1 MKSKL
6 QQGKHA
12 ELETSLI
19 IWMTKLNAKSIPLN
33 ENMIRE
39 KAMDFGSLLGISN
52 FSYSNGWL
60 QKFKGR
66 FGIKLRYFHSD
77 VNTVSPVLVH
87 DTKVN

>member
-1 MKSKL
+1 ML
-6 QQGKHA
+6 
-12 ELETSLI
+12 
-19 IWMTKLNAKSIPLN
+19 LN

-66 FGIKLRYFHSD
+66 FGIKSYYFHGD
-77 VNTVSPVLVH
+77 ANIVPPVLYMMPRLI
-87 DTKVN
+87 